1 MATAGAAHVA
11 RKPSPT
17 LTDGELKLM
26 RVLWRR
32 GPSTVAAIV
41 DAVANANPPAYNT
54 VQTMMRIL
62 ERKGFVS
69 HRKDGRAF
77 VFEALVDES
86 RARKSAIR
94 HVLDRFFDNSP
105 GTLVLSLLEHEDV
118 PDGELRQL
126 RELVQ
131 RHEWR

>member
-1 MATAGAAHVA
+1 
-11 RKPSPT
+11 
-17 LTDGELKLM
+17 M

-32 GPSTVAAIV
+32 GPSTVGDVVQALPGPAT
-41 DAVANANPPAYNT
+41 PAYNT

-62 ERKGFVS
+62 ERKGFVT

-77 VFEALVDES
+77 VFKAVVDES

-105 GTLVLSLLEHEDV
+105 GTLVLSLLQNEDV
-118 PDGELRQL
+118 PDDELRQV
-126 RELVQ
+126 RELIE
-131 RHEWR
+131 RHDAR

>member
-1 MATAGAAHVA
+1 
-11 RKPSPT
+11 
-17 LTDGELKLM
+17 M
-26 RVLWRR
+26 RVLWRQ

-41 DAVANANPPAYNT
+41 DAVAGANPPAYNT

-77 VFEALVDES
+77 VFDALVDES
-86 RARKSAIR
+86 RAQQSAIR

-105 GTLVLSLLEHEDV
+105 GTLVLSLLEHEEV
-118 PDGELRQL
+118 PDAEVRQL
-126 RELVQ
+126 RELIQ

>member
-1 MATAGAAHVA
+1 MA
-11 RKPSPT
+11 RRPSAT
-17 LTDGELKLM
+17 LTDGELRLM
-26 RVLWRR
+26 RVLWRQ

-41 DAVANANPPAYNT
+41 DAVAGANPPAYNT

-77 VFEALVDES
+77 VFDALVDES
-86 RARKSAIR
+86 RAQQSAIR

-105 GTLVLSLLEHEDV
+105 GTLVLSLMEHEDV
-118 PDGELRQL
+118 PEAEVRQL
-126 RELVQ
+126 RELIQ

>member
-1 MATAGAAHVA
+1 
-11 RKPSPT
+11 
-17 LTDGELKLM
+17 
-26 RVLWRR
+26 
-32 GPSTVAAIV
+32 
-41 DAVANANPPAYNT
+41 
-54 VQTMMRIL
+54 MMRIL

-77 VFEALVDES
+77 VFAPLVDES
-86 RARKSAIR
+86 RARKRAIS

-118 PDGELRQL
+118 PDADLRQL
-126 RELVQ
+126 RELIQ

>member
-1 MATAGAAHVA
+1 
-11 RKPSPT
+11 
-17 LTDGELKLM
+17 M
-26 RVLWRR
+26 RVLWRQ
-32 GPSTVAAIV
+32 GPSTVAAVV
-41 DAVANANPPAYNT
+41 DAVGGANPPAYNT

-62 ERKGFVS
+62 ERKGFVT

-77 VFEALVDES
+77 VFDALVDES

-105 GTLVLSLLEHEDV
+105 GTLVLSLLEHETV
-118 PDGELRQL
+118 PDAELLQL
-126 RELVQ
+126 RRLIQ

>member
-1 MATAGAAHVA
+1 
-11 RKPSPT
+11 
-17 LTDGELKLM
+17 M
-26 RVLWRR
+26 RVLWRQ

-41 DAVANANPPAYNT
+41 DAVAGANPPAYNT

-77 VFEALVDES
+77 VFDALVDES
-86 RARKSAIR
+86 RAQQSAIR

-105 GTLVLSLLEHEDV
+105 GTLVLSLLEHENV
-118 PDGELRQL
+118 PESELRQL
-126 RELVQ
+126 RELIQ

>member
-1 MATAGAAHVA
+1 VA

-17 LTDGELKLM
+17 LTDGEVKLM
-26 RVLWRR
+26 RVLWRQ

-41 DAVANANPPAYNT
+41 DAVAGDNPPAYNT

-77 VFEALVDES
+77 VFHALVDEAH
-86 RARKSAIR
+86 ARKHAIR

-105 GTLVLSLLEHEDV
+105 GSLVLSLLEHEDV
-118 PDGELRQL
+118 PASELRQL
-126 RELVQ
+126 RELIQ

>member
-1 MATAGAAHVA
+1 MA
-11 RKPSPT
+11 RKPSST

-26 RVLWRR
+26 RVLWRQ

-41 DAVANANPPAYNT
+41 DAVAAVDRPAYNT

-77 VFEALVDES
+77 VFHALVDES
-86 RARKSAIR
+86 LARKSAIR

-105 GTLVLSLLEHEDV
+105 GSLVLSLLEHEDV
-118 PDGELRQL
+118 PDAELRQL

>member
-1 MATAGAAHVA
+1 MA
-11 RKPSPT
+11 RKPSST
-17 LTDGELKLM
+17 LTDGELRLM
-26 RVLWRR
+26 RVLWRQ
-32 GPSTVAAIV
+32 GPSTVAAVV
-41 DAVANANPPAYNT
+41 DAVGGANPPAYNT

-62 ERKGFVS
+62 ERKGFVT

-77 VFEALVDES
+77 VFDALVDES
-86 RARKSAIR
+86 RAQKSAIR

-118 PDGELRQL
+118 PNAELRQL
-126 RELVQ
+126 RELIE

>member
-1 MATAGAAHVA
+1 MLVA

-17 LTDGELKLM
+17 LTDGELRLM
-26 RVLWRR
+26 RVLWRQ
-32 GPSTVAAIV
+32 GPSTVAAVV
-41 DAVANANPPAYNT
+41 DAVDGGSPPAYNT

-69 HRKDGRAF
+69 HRKVGRAF
-77 VFEALVDES
+77 VFHTLVDET
-86 RARKSAIR
+86 RARRTAIR
-94 HVLDRFFDNSP
+94 HVLERFFDRSP
-105 GTLVLSLLEHEDV
+105 GSLVLSLLEQEDA
-118 PDGELRQL
+118 PDAELQQL

>member
-1 MATAGAAHVA
+1 VA

-26 RVLWRR
+26 RVLWRQ
-32 GPSTVAAIV
+32 GPSTVAAV
-41 DAVANANPPAYNT
+41 VEAVADANPPAYNT

-69 HRKDGRAF
+69 HRKSGRAF
-77 VFEALVDES
+77 VFQALVDES
-86 RARKSAIR
+86 HARRNAIR

-105 GTLVLSLLEHEDV
+105 GTMVLSLLEHEDV
-118 PDGELRQL
+118 PDVELRQL
-126 RELVQ
+126 RDLIQ